1 MVGSAL
7 VEALM
12 ALVLIAIA
20 GMVVAS
26 ASVAGLRAT
35 RRAAT
40 LTRTTALAS
49 RELAALTNRAAV
61 AESEETMLA
70 VLGFADP
77 VACTTDVRRDGT
89 VVSLT
94 VRVAAGRPAE
104 HVALTTRMLVEE

>member
-1 MVGSAL
+1 MAGSAL
-7 VEALM
+7 VEALV

-40 LTRTTALAS
+40 LTRTTALAT

-61 AESEETMLA
+61 AEGAETMLT
-70 VLGFADP
+70 VPGFADP
-77 VACTTDVRRDGT
+77 VTCTTEVRRDAA
-89 VVSLT
+89 VVALA
-94 VRVAAGRPAE
+94 VRVDAGRPAE
-104 HVALTTRMLVEE
+104 HVALTTRRLVEE